1 VDTTGPAGPRDDR
14 LVVDAALAIP
24 LEEVEVRATTSG
36 GPGGQHANRALTRV
50 EARFD
55 VAASPSLDERQRAR
69 LLESLGPV
77 VRAVAGE
84 ERSQA
89 RNRAVAL
96 ERLAR
101 RLAAALHVD
110 APRRPTRPTRGS
122 TARRLED
129 KRRQAQRKAERR
141 PPEDR

>member
-1 VDTTGPAGPRDDR
+1 VDATGPAGPRDDR
-14 LVVDAALAIP
+14 LVVDAALSIP
-24 LEEVEVRATTSG
+24 LDEVEVRATTSG

-50 EARFD
+50 EVRFD

-101 RLAAALHVD
+101 RLADGLHVD